1 MTASSPWGPG
11 LSKVNCQPGSGLTD
25 FDIFWHGIPFKLLYR
40 AMNKDFVLENT
51 GSYDDW
57 LIERLK
63 DPREALSYLEAA
75 LEAYE
80 EDSDTVALLLALRSV
95 AYAQGRIGKLTAGT
109 GISRDLLDAA
119 PAGNL
124 NPRLDNLPAILS
136 SLGFR
141 VRLERVESA
150 SANVSA
156 TIL

>member
-1 MTASSPWGPG
+1 
-11 LSKVNCQPGSGLTD
+11 
-25 FDIFWHGIPFKLLYR
+25 
-40 AMNKDFVLENT
+40 MNRDFVLDNT

-57 LIERLK
+57 LIECLK

-80 EDSDTVALLLALRSV
+80 KDSDAIALLLALRSV

-124 NPRLDNLPAILS
+124 NRRLDNLPAILS

-150 SANVSA
+150 SANVSPA
-156 TIL
+156 IL